1 MSFLSRVQAVTEC
14 PGLLALAI
22 ADREGIAV
30 ESFGP
35 QAAEA
40 EEIVAEY
47 TGFLRE
53 VTAANREL
61 KLGELHQVVITGSQ
75 RTIVVTFITPDYF
88 LFAVVDKDGNP
99 GKARFTSRVAAWNL
113 RPEFL

>member
-1 MSFLSRVQAVTEC
+1 MSFAELVQPVTEC

-30 ESFGP
+30 ESWGP
-35 QAAEA
+35 AAAEA

-53 VTAANREL
+53 VTNANREL
-61 KLGELHQVVITGSQ
+61 RFGELQQVVIAGSE
-75 RTIVVTFITPDYF
+75 RVIVVTFITPEYF

-99 GKARFTSRVAAWNL
+99 GKARFTSRLAAWRL
-113 RPEFL
+113 RPEFV